1 MNSIAIVGDAFAKP
15 MLDALD
21 ANPGRWDISS
31 LFVVLSSG
39 VMWSEA
45 TKQGLLRHHPAMML
59 VDVFSSSEALGMGQ
73 SISGGTSAAATAKFT
88 LGERRAGAHRRRARR
103 RARLG

>member
-1 MNSIAIVGDAFAKP
+1 

-31 LFVVLSSG
+31 LVIVLSSG

-45 TKQGLLRHHPAMML
+45 TKQGLLRHRPAMML

-73 SISGGTSAAATAKFT
+73 SISGGT
-88 LGERRAGAHRRRARR
+88 ERGGDRQVHAGRALAGAHRRRARR
-103 RARLG
+103 GARLG